1 MTFYQ
6 PTAALLQALGFV
18 AFSSPPGQQRYSR
31 PSSCGHETIVL
42 YQQDQE
48 LTLLEVVNGQLLYNF
63 QGRVASEAELL
74 VLFRQVNWAADV
86 SSSD

>member
-1 MTFYQ
+1 MFYYH
-6 PTAALLQALGFV
+6 PPAALLQALGFV
-18 AFSSPPGQQRYSR
+18 AFASPPQQQRYSR

-42 YQQDQE
+42 YEDRE
-48 LTLLEVVNGQLLYNF
+48 LALLEVVNGQLLYNF

-74 VLFRQVNWAADV
+74 TLFRQVNWAADV